1 MQPPITTKTDSLTA
15 GYAIVREK
23 RRKASWRSIMPGI
36 LFTMFL
42 ITYPALLNHSTD
54 ACANKPEPLNTLSLI
69 FMGDIMQH
77 MPQVEAA
84 YNPLTDAFNYDSC
97 FIFVRP
103 IISQADFAIANLET
117 TFAGKPYSGYPAFSS
132 PAALANSL
140 IFAGI
145 DILGTANNHC
155 CDRGKVGLERTIS
168 ILDSVGLR
176 HLGTYSNALERTKT
190 CPLILRRKG
199 ISVALLNYT
208 YGTNGNPVYEPN
220 LVNIID
226 TALIRRDL
234 LAARDSMPDK
244 IILFMHWGTEYER
257 QPNDYQK
264 EIAVFCLKN
273 GADIIIGSHPHVLQP
288 MEIFTIGDSLK
299 KREVMVAWS
308 LGNYVSNQRDRYRDG
323 GAMIRIDLQKK
334 ATETVISKAGYE
346 LTWVYTPFVG
356 GKKRYYILPVNS
368 YIKNP
373 LGMDSSSFEKM
384 RIFQDDSRLMF
395 EEGNQ
400 GVGAW

>member
-1 MQPPITTKTDSLTA
+1 MFHPILNHKADNTA
-15 GYAIVREK
+15 GNAISK
-23 RRKASWRSIMPGI
+23 IRRNKITIRSFVVAIF
-36 LFTMFL
+36 LTLFL
-42 ITYPALLNHSTD
+42 ITYPSLLNHSID
-54 ACANKPEPLNTLSLI
+54 VCAQKSEVPATLSLI
-69 FMGDIMQH
+69 FIGDIMQH

-84 YNPLTDAFNYDSC
+84 YDPSTDAFNYDSC
-97 FIFVRP
+97 FIFVKP
-103 IISQADFAIANLET
+103 IISHADFAIANLET

-132 PAALANSL
+132 PTALANSL

-155 CDRGKVGLERTIS
+155 CDRGKVGIERTIN
-168 ILDSVGLR
+168 ILDSLGIK
-176 HLGTYSNALERTKT
+176 HIGTYSDANERVKT
-190 CPLILRRKG
+190 YPLILRHNG
-199 ISVALLNYT
+199 ISIALLNYT

-220 LVNIID
+220 LVNLID

-257 QPNDYQK
+257 QPNAFQK
-264 EIAVFCLKN
+264 EIASFCLRN

-288 MEIFTIGDSLK
+288 MEIFTMGDSLN

-323 GAMIRIDLQKK
+323 GAMVRIDLQKK
-334 ATETVISKAGYE
+334 AAGTIIQKAGYD
-346 LTWVYTPFVG
+346 LTWVYTPIVG

-368 YIKNP
+368 FMGNP
-373 LGMDSSSFEKM
+373 EGMDSASFENM
-384 RIFQDDSRLMF
+384 RIFQDDSRLLF
-395 EEGNQ
+395 EAGNQ
-400 GVGAW
+400 GIGAW

>member
-1 MQPPITTKTDSLTA
+1 MFLQKETKAAADPAGPTIGKLRRSKIT
-15 GYAIVREK
+15 
-23 RRKASWRSIMPGI
+23 WRSLCVGAIFT
-36 LFTMFL
+36 LFL
-42 ITYPALLNHSTD
+42 CTYPSLLNLSID
-54 ACANKPEPLNTLSLI
+54 ASAQKPEVPATLSLI
-69 FMGDIMQH
+69 FIGDIMQH

-84 YNPLTDAFNYDSC
+84 YNPASDAFNYDSC
-97 FIFVRP
+97 FIFVKP
-103 IISQADFAIANLET
+103 FISQADFAIANLET

-155 CDRGKVGLERTIS
+155 CDRGKVGIEHTIS
-168 ILDSVGLR
+168 VLDSLGIR
-176 HLGTYSNALERTKT
+176 HMGTYANPQTRSKT
-190 CPLILRRKG
+190 CPLILRHNG

-208 YGTNGNPVYEPN
+208 YGTNSNPVYEPN
-220 LVNIID
+220 VVNFID

-234 LAARDSMPDK
+234 HAARDSMPDK
-244 IILFMHWGTEYER
+244 IILFMHWGIEYER

-264 EIAVFCLKN
+264 EIASFCLKN

-288 MEIFTIGDSLK
+288 MEIFTIGDSLNR
-299 KREVMVAWS
+299 REVMIAWS

-323 GAMIRIDLQKK
+323 GAMLRIDLQKK
-334 ATETVISKAGYE
+334 TTGTVIRKAGYE
-346 LTWVYTPFVG
+346 LTWVNNPTKG

-368 YIKNP
+368 FIGNP
-373 LGMDSSSFEKM
+373 DGMDSASFEKM
-384 RIFQDDSRLMF
+384 RIFQDDSRLLF
-395 EEGNQ
+395 EEGNR

>member
-1 MQPPITTKTDSLTA
+1 MALHDTSETEQNITGIPAARLRCSRIT
-15 GYAIVREK
+15 
-23 RRKASWRSIMPGI
+23 RRSVYVASVFI
-36 LFTMFL
+36 LFSTV
-42 ITYPALLNHSTD
+42 YPSLLNHSID
-54 ACANKPEPLNTLSLI
+54 VSAHRPEIPATLSLI
-69 FMGDIMQH
+69 FIGDIMQH
-77 MPQVEAA
+77 MPQVDAA
-84 YNPLTDAFNYDSC
+84 YNSSTNSYNYDSC
-97 FIFVRP
+97 FIFVKP

-117 TFAGKPYSGYPAFSS
+117 TFAGRPYSGYPAFSS
-132 PAALANSL
+132 PSALANSI

-155 CDRGKVGLERTIS
+155 CDRGKIGIERTIS
-168 ILDSVGLR
+168 ILDSLGIR
-176 HLGTYSNALERTKT
+176 HTGTYSNSVSRSKS
-190 CPLILRRKG
+190 CPLILRHNG

-220 LVNIID
+220 IVNLID

-257 QPNDYQK
+257 QPNAYQK
-264 EIAVFCLKN
+264 EIASFCLKN

-288 MEIFTIGDSLK
+288 MEIFSMGDNLN

-308 LGNYVSNQRDRYRDG
+308 LGNFVSNQRDRFRDG
-323 GAMIRIDLQKK
+323 GAIIRIDLQKN
-334 ATETVISKAGYE
+334 AAGTLIRKAGYE
-346 LTWVYTPFVG
+346 LTWVNTPIVG

-368 YIKNP
+368 NIGNP
-373 LGMDSSSFEKM
+373 DGLDSASFEKM
-384 RIFQDDSRLMF
+384 RIFQDDTRLLF

-400 GVGAW
+400 GIGPW

>member
-1 MQPPITTKTDSLTA
+1 MSISIFTEPTDHMPVGLSGKLRRNKLTWRSVIVGISLT
-15 GYAIVREK
+15 
-23 RRKASWRSIMPGI
+23 
-36 LFTMFL
+36 LFLT
-42 ITYPALLNHSTD
+42 TYPSLLNHSID
-54 ACANKPEPLNTLSLI
+54 ASAQKPESPATLSLI
-69 FMGDIMQH
+69 FIGDIMQH

-84 YNPLTDAFNYDSC
+84 YNPVKDEFNYDSC
-97 FIFVRP
+97 FIFVKP

-155 CDRGKVGLERTIS
+155 CDRGKTGIERTIS
-168 ILDSVGLR
+168 ILDSLGIK
-176 HLGTYSNALERTKT
+176 HMGTYANQKERAKT
-190 CPLILRRKG
+190 NPIILRKNG
-199 ISVALLNYT
+199 ISIALLNYT
-208 YGTNGNPVYEPN
+208 YGTNGNPVFDPN
-220 LVNIID
+220 IVNLID

-234 LAARDSMPDK
+234 LAARDSIPDK

-257 QPNDYQK
+257 QPNAYQK
-264 EIAVFCLKN
+264 EIASFCLRN

-288 MEIFTIGDSLK
+288 MEIFSIGDNLN

-308 LGNYVSNQRDRYRDG
+308 LGNSVSNQRDRYRDG
-323 GAMIRIDLQKK
+323 GAMILIDLQKK
-334 ATETVISKAGYE
+334 ATGTYIRKAGYE
-346 LTWVYTPFVG
+346 LTWVYTPVIG

-368 YIKNP
+368 YIGNP
-373 LGMDSSSFEKM
+373 AGMDSASFEKM
-384 RIFQDDSRLMF
+384 RIFQDDSRLLF

>member
-1 MQPPITTKTDSLTA
+1 MFRQKDTKSAADAANLSIGRLRCSKIT
-15 GYAIVREK
+15 
-23 RRKASWRSIMPGI
+23 WRSFFVGVFFT
-36 LFTMFL
+36 LFL
-42 ITYPALLNHSTD
+42 CTYPSLLNHSVD
-54 ACANKPEPLNTLSLI
+54 VSAQKPEVTATLSLI
-69 FMGDIMQH
+69 FIGDIMQH

-84 YNPLTDAFNYDSC
+84 YNPITDAFNYDSC
-97 FIFVRP
+97 FIFVKP

-155 CDRGKVGLERTIS
+155 CDRGKIGLERTIS
-168 ILDSVGLR
+168 VLDSVGLE
-176 HLGTYSNALERTKT
+176 HLGTYSDARERART
-190 CPLILRRKG
+190 CPLILRRIG
-199 ISVALLNYT
+199 ISIALLNYT
-208 YGTNGNPVYEPN
+208 YGTNGNPVFEPN
-220 LVNIID
+220 LVNLID

-234 LAARDSMPDK
+234 IAAKDSMPDK

-257 QPNDYQK
+257 QPNSYQK
-264 EIAVFCLKN
+264 EIASFCLKN

-288 MEIFTIGDSLK
+288 MEIFTMSDSLN
-299 KREVMVAWS
+299 KREVMVTWS

-334 ATETVISKAGYE
+334 ATGTVISKAGYE
-346 LTWVYTPFVG
+346 LTWVYTPIVG

-368 YIKNP
+368 YIGNST
-373 LGMDSSSFEKM
+373 GMDSASFEKM

-395 EEGNQ
+395 EEKNQ